1 MGWRRRKAP
10 APAGPTLAELLAPW
24 NDATYPVLTRTTRME
39 RALVSLATHTAQ
51 LRKRVETMEQ
61 RVDGRELMM
70 SSAPSRADIDEI
82 REQSARLAH
91 DLARLSIDL
100 REELARAVDAVR
112 LAQTNSNAN
121 GNAIG
126 HAERRHRP
134 CRGHRRRRVCRHLAS
149 RPGRDAGHRPHR
161 GQAHLPVT
169 PLLLAVSGLC
179 DPLAPRKPAGGYAE
193 ATEVVVELV
202 AVVEVVVAPSASCP
216 AASAA
221 SATRSRASSIA
232 SW

>member
-24 NDATYPVLTRTTRME
+24 NDATCPVLTRTTRME

-51 LRKRVETMEQ
+51 LRKRVETMEE

-82 REQSARLAH
+82 REQSTRLAL

-100 REELARAVDAVR
+100 REELARAVDAIR
-112 LAQTNSNAN
+112 LSQPN

-126 HAERRHRP
+126 SGDGHAEDGN
-134 CRGHRRRRVCRHLAS
+134 GHVPDAAYADIEPFD
-149 RPGRDAGHRPHR
+149 PGALEVID
-161 GQAHLPVT
+161 L
-169 PLLLAVSGLC
+169 
-179 DPLAPRKPAGGYAE
+179 
-193 ATEVVVELV
+193 TEVRHTY
-202 AVVEVVVAPSASCP
+202 P
-216 AASAA
+216 
-221 SATRSRASSIA
+221 
-232 SW
+232 